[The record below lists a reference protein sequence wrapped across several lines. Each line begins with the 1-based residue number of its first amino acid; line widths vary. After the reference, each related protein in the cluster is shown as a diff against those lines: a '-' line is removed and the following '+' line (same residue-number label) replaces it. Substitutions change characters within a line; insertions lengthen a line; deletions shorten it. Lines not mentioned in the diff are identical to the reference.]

1 MALTF
6 APASPSLSGTLT
18 VGGALRSNPFAPY
31 VPCHRVIASTLF
43 VGGFQG
49 DWQVAGKGDRVEGV
63 KQNKKLRLLESEGV
77 RFDSKGYL
85 AGGNS
90 VLYEQR

>member
-1 MALTF
+1 MATDARIHPPRPLQL
-6 APASPSLSGTLT
+6 A

-49 DWQVAGKGDRVEGV
+49 DWKAVGAGDKVEGV
-63 KQNKKLRLLESEGV
+63 KQNKKLTLLKSEGV
-77 RFDSKGYL
+77 EFDSKGCL
-85 AGGNS
+85 IGGDS
-90 VLYEQR
+90 ALWGRR